1 MDRKK
6 RKFPLVADHEIIVE
20 QPKIMK
26 LYETEDLITNIH
38 GTYQDKD
45 YQETLQER
53 PASSLV
59 EQEKVTPSQPTA
71 SKDKTY
77 AEQMR
82 ENSKRDLKRKRQ
94 DYLSNKIKTS
104 PVLSSKASSSIKT
117 ESYQKPQSKTQSGQI
132 LKSSKPMTELSRFS
146 DKLRQDT
153 YILAELPNRYQQP
166 KNQKNTTKKK
176 NNYDFLKKSQ
186 IYNYP
191 DRQLRTEK
199 RVAQE
204 LNLTRFED

>member
-53 PASSLV
+53 PISSAIKEETTSV
-59 EQEKVTPSQPTA
+59 SQVVV
-71 SKDKTY
+71 SEDKTY

-146 DKLRQDT
+146 DKLRQES

-191 DRQLRTEK
+191 DRQLKTEK

>member
-45 YQETLQER
+45 YQDILQER
-53 PASSLV
+53 PISSAIK
-59 EQEKVTPSQPTA
+59 EEKTSVSQVVV
-71 SKDKTY
+71 SEDKTY

-94 DYLSNKIKTS
+94 DYLSNKIKTN

-146 DKLRQDT
+146 DKLRQET

-191 DRQLRTEK
+191 DRQLKTEK

>member
-45 YQETLQER
+45 YQDILQER
-53 PASSLV
+53 PISSAIK
-59 EQEKVTPSQPTA
+59 EEKTSVSQVVV
-71 SKDKTY
+71 SEDKTY

-94 DYLSNKIKTS
+94 DYLSNKIKTN
-104 PVLSSKASSSIKT
+104 PVLSSKASSSTKM
-117 ESYQKPQSKTQSGQI
+117 ESNPKVKSQKQSSQMP
-132 LKSSKPMTELSRFS
+132 KSSQSVTELSRFS
-146 DKLRQDT
+146 EKLRQEN
-153 YILAELPNRYQQP
+153 YILAELPSHYQQP

-191 DRQLRTEK
+191 DRQLKTEK

>member
-45 YQETLQER
+45 YQDILQER
-53 PASSLV
+53 PISSAIK
-59 EQEKVTPSQPTA
+59 EEKTSVSQVVV
-71 SKDKTY
+71 SEDKTY

-146 DKLRQDT
+146 DKLRQET

-191 DRQLRTEK
+191 DRQLKTEK

>member
-38 GTYQDKD
+38 GTYQDKG
-45 YQETLQER
+45 YQDILQER
-53 PASSLV
+53 PISSAIK
-59 EQEKVTPSQPTA
+59 EEKTSVSQVVV
-71 SKDKTY
+71 SEDKTY

-94 DYLSNKIKTS
+94 DYLSNKIKTN
-104 PVLSSKASSSIKT
+104 PVLSSKAISSTKM
-117 ESYQKPQSKTQSGQI
+117 ESNPKVKSQKQSSQMP
-132 LKSSKPMTELSRFS
+132 KSSQSVTELSRFS
-146 DKLRQDT
+146 EKLRQEN
-153 YILAELPNRYQQP
+153 YILAELPSHYQQP

-191 DRQLRTEK
+191 DRQLKTEK

>member
-45 YQETLQER
+45 YQDILQER
-53 PASSLV
+53 PISSAIK
-59 EQEKVTPSQPTA
+59 EEKTSVSQVVV
-71 SKDKTY
+71 SEDKTY

-94 DYLSNKIKTS
+94 DYLSNKIKTN
-104 PVLSSKASSSIKT
+104 PVLSSKAISSTKM
-117 ESYQKPQSKTQSGQI
+117 ESNPKVKSQKQSSQMP
-132 LKSSKPMTELSRFS
+132 KSSQSVTELSRFS
-146 DKLRQDT
+146 EKLRQEN
-153 YILAELPNRYQQP
+153 YILAELPSHYQQP

-191 DRQLRTEK
+191 DRQLKTEN

>member
-45 YQETLQER
+45 YQDVLQER
-53 PASSLV
+53 PISSAIK
-59 EQEKVTPSQPTA
+59 EEKTSVSQVVV
-71 SKDKTY
+71 SEDKTY

-146 DKLRQDT
+146 DKLRQET

-191 DRQLRTEK
+191 DRQLKTEK